1 METQIGGRM
10 LTVGQ
15 FPHVVR
21 EIENEWI
28 PLADGCWLA
37 ARMWLPDIAD
47 KTPVPVIL
55 EYLPYRKRGGT
66 DARDALTHP
75 YLCGHGYVCI
85 RVDMRGN
92 GESGGVMHDEYL
104 LQEQDDALE
113 VIDWITAQPWCDG
126 NVGMMG
132 ISWGG
137 FNALQVA
144 ARQPDALKAIITLC
158 STDDRYGDD
167 IHYKGGCVLGENMGW
182 GATMLA
188 YSSRPPDPAL
198 VGDQW
203 RDMWHE
209 RLETDPLLAA
219 TWLAH
224 QHRDDYWKHGS
235 LCEDYPAIRAAVLAV
250 GGWGDAYSNTVPR
263 MLSNLSAPCRGIT
276 GPWHHKYPHFA
287 VPEPRIGFLQEALR
301 WWDHWLK
308 GHDTGVM
315 EDPLYRA
322 YMLESVRPQTSYPH
336 RDGRWIAEDAW
347 PSANIDHQ
355 QLSLNSSG
363 LSAVPE
369 MDGNVLNICSPQDV
383 GQAGGEFCVIWLGE
397 DMPGDQRVDDAGS
410 LVFDSEPLADRT
422 EIFGPP
428 VVDLMLTADKPQ
440 ANVAVRLCDVAPDG
454 SSTRVTWGVLNLCH
468 RDGHESPSALI
479 PGETYSVRLQLD
491 DIAWAFPAG
500 HRIRVAIST
509 AYWPMIWSSPEAV
522 TLGVVAGESTLTL
535 PVREAR
541 VENFREFPTAESAP
555 AQNAVTVRKGKQ
567 TRFVEKDPDTGE
579 TTLQIVDDFGD
590 TRDLD
595 TGLTTGEI
603 GRKTYRIHPNDPLC
617 ASVNLHWTAILRRE
631 GWNIRTETYSA
642 MYGDATT
649 FYVNGR
655 IEAYEDDVLVFQR
668 DYDESIRR
676 QFV

>member
-1 METQIGGRM
+1 M

-21 EIENEWI
+21 EIENQWI
-28 PLADGCWLA
+28 TLSDGCRLA
-37 ARMWLPDIAD
+37 ARMWIPDVAN
-47 KTPVPVIL
+47 KTPVPAIL

-92 GESGGVMHDEYL
+92 GEADGVMHDEYA
-104 LQEQDDALE
+104 LQEHDDALE

-137 FNALQVA
+137 FNGLQVA
-144 ARQPDALKAIITLC
+144 ARQPEALKAIITLC
-158 STDDRYGDD
+158 STEDRYADD
-167 IHYKGGCVLGENMGW
+167 IHYKGGCILGENMGW

-188 YSSRPPDPAL
+188 YSSKPPDPDI
-198 VGDQW
+198 VGDAW
-203 RDMWHE
+203 RDMWFE
-209 RLETDPLLAA
+209 RLEIEPLLAA
-219 TWLAH
+219 KWLTH
-224 QHRDDYWKHGS
+224 QHRDEYWKHGS
-235 LCEDYPAIRAAVLAV
+235 VCEDFSKIKAAVLAV

-263 MLSNLSAPCRGIT
+263 MLTGLQSPCRGIT

-287 VPEPRIGFLQEALR
+287 IPEPRIGFLQEALR

-315 EDPLYRA
+315 DDPLYRA
-322 YMLESVRPQTSYPH
+322 YMMESVRPQTSYPH
-336 RDGRWIAEDAW
+336 RDGRWIAEDRW
-347 PSANIDHQ
+347 PSDKIDHQ
-355 QLSLNSSG
+355 RLSLNSEG
-363 LSAVPE
+363 LQRAPETDGAVL
-369 MDGNVLNICSPQDV
+369 DICSPQDI
-383 GQAGGEFCVIWLGE
+383 GQMGGEFCVIWLGE
-397 DMPGDQRVDDAGS
+397 DMPGDQQSEDAGS
-410 LVFDSEPLADRT
+410 LVFDSEALNERT
-422 EIFGPP
+422 EIFGAPT
-428 VVDLMLTADKPQ
+428 VDLRVISDKPQ

-468 RDGHESPSALI
+468 RDSHEMPSALV
-479 PGETYSVRLQLD
+479 PGAPYTVRIQMD

-500 HRIRVAIST
+500 HCIRVAIST

-522 TLGVVAGESTLTL
+522 TLGVVAGESSLSL

-541 VENFREFPTAESAP
+541 AEDLREFPPAEAAP
-555 AQNAVTVRKGKQ
+555 PQNTEIVRAGKQ
-567 TRFVEKDPDTGE
+567 TRVVEKNPYTGE
-579 TTLQIVDDFGD
+579 TTLQIMDDFGVG
-590 TRDLD
+590 RDLD
-595 TGLTTGEI
+595 TRLTTGEI
-603 GRKTYRIHPNDPLC
+603 ARETYRIHPDDPLC
-617 ASVNLHWTAILRRE
+617 ASVQMHWTATLSRE

-649 FYVNGR
+649 FYVSGR
-655 IEAYEDDVLVFQR
+655 IEAYEDDALVFEK
-668 DYDESIRR
+668 DFAEEIPRR
-676 QFV
+676 FV